1 MAIVNFPTH
10 GALEIPAELTFIH
23 PLEARENW
31 TNTGPGF
38 TLGYKITTLEGPAI
52 FGVVHGFVTQRDSS
66 LVVLIWFNETDKY
79 MQLRPDQIQLENT
92 ALPPVKILEPPPGQQ
107 KTRDRR
113 VSRGVR
119 SWPTPLEEYK

>member
-23 PLEARENW
+23 PLEARDKW
-31 TNTGPGF
+31 TSTGPGF
-38 TLGYKITTLEGPAI
+38 TLGDKITTLEGPAI
-52 FGVVHGFVTQRDSS
+52 FGAVHGFVTQSDSS

-92 ALPPVKILEPPPGQQ
+92 AQSPVKIPEPPPGHLNTGQ
-107 KTRDRR
+107 T
-113 VSRGVR
+113 
-119 SWPTPLEEYK
+119 